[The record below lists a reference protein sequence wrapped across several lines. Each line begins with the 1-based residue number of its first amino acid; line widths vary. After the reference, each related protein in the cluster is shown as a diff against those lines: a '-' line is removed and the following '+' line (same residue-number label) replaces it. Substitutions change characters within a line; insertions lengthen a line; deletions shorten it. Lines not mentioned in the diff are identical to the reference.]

1 MKDLDSLIENTFS
14 SKRKNDTGFNF
25 NSLLE
30 IVSEVLETMPPQ
42 QFLVKEKKNKEGKTT
57 QFTISMIPDIEV
69 SELGWSDVRTP
80 ETGEPIR
87 GRERQ
92 ILEAYL
98 ENIVGDSGGIDSLP
112 QKLEALSKLAD
123 NPEEFVSSETSGKT
137 TAQKLRT
144 VISFLVFYK
153 TLTKIIANF
162 NASAAGFSFESFLAT
177 LLKGRQIPASGAG
190 TIADFVDEDGVKV
203 SLKLYKETSVEVGG
217 SFVDLTGDLIR
228 DEKMTY
234 LVVMKNLKGSR
245 ETLDGIL
252 TFYKFDFTLE
262 NIMEILKDTKAFS
275 ARCIILPLEGDS
287 LDTDEVPERV
297 NAVQMMRDG
306 FEKYIS
312 DRIDNEEVVSKIL
325 DTDEFIFN
333 TPENK
338 EIRTTTLLYP
348 PTKGQKLERAINI
361 LKDVLGVDDSVA
373 TQVAAEI
380 YNASKMAKADL
391 TSARDL
397 RKQKVSSLLPS
408 LAQYGKAPKDKD
420 EKEEYQRDVYNA
432 AYKSS
437 EYYSGLSTEEKK
449 KALLRTNG
457 YINELQFSMNRKEV
471 VDVASGHK
479 GTEGDAEPSIGVLK
493 VGTSS
498 LQSMLDS
505 SIAALNTD
513 IFSVFSN
520 LQDLSDSLNS
530 FFAGGLADDD
540 QAVKA
545 IDNANAIEGKT
556 EKIRK

>member
-14 SKRKNDTGFNF
+14 NNKKDTGFNF
-25 NSLLE
+25 NNLLE

-98 ENIVGDSGGIDSLP
+98 ENIVGDTGGIDSLP

-123 NPEEFVSSETSGKT
+123 DPEAFVSSETSGKT
-137 TAQKLRT
+137 AAQKLRT

-203 SLKLYKETSVEVGG
+203 SLKLYNEASVEVGG
-217 SFVDLTGDLIR
+217 SFADLTGDLIR

-252 TFYKFDFTLE
+252 KFYKFDFTLD
-262 NIMEILKDTKAFS
+262 NVMDILKDSKAFS
-275 ARCIILPLEGDS
+275 ARCIILPLEGD
-287 LDTDEVPERV
+287 DIDEVPERV
-297 NAVQMMRDG
+297 NATKLMSEKFEEYLLELAKNDEIVSDILNIPAFQYGTPESKEVRVGAKYPSSGSKRDRVIRTLKDSLDIDDADADRIATVIRKASALAEEDLVKARASRKEKVSALIPSLSKYG
-306 FEKYIS
+306 ASPKEKGEKEKYQKGVY
-312 DRIDNEEVVSKIL
+312 EAA
-325 DTDEFIFN
+325 
-333 TPENK
+333 NK
-338 EIRTTTLLYP
+338 SAEYYN
-348 PTKGQKLERAINI
+348 KL
-361 LKDVLGVDDSVA
+361 
-373 TQVAAEI
+373 
-380 YNASKMAKADL
+380 
-391 TSARDL
+391 
-397 RKQKVSSLLPS
+397 
-408 LAQYGKAPKDKD
+408 
-420 EKEEYQRDVYNA
+420 
-432 AYKSS
+432 SS
-437 EYYSGLSTEEKK
+437 EDKK

-457 YINELQFSMNRKEV
+457 YINELQFSLNRKEV
-471 VDVASGHK
+471 VELASGQK
-479 GTEGDAEPSIGVLK
+479 GDTGDADPSIGTLK
-493 VGTSS
+493 IGTSS

-545 IDNANAIEGKT
+545 IDNASAIEGKT

>member
-1 MKDLDSLIENTFS
+1 MKELDNLIESIFS
-14 SKRKNDTGFNF
+14 KKENNKFGFDN
-25 NSLLE
+25 LLD

-42 QFLVKEKKNKEGKTT
+42 RFIIKEKKNSEGKTT

-80 ETGEPIR
+80 ETGKPVK

-98 ENIVGDSGGIDSLP
+98 ENIVGTTGGIDSLP
-112 QKLEALSKLAD
+112 DKLQALSSLAE
-123 NPEEFVSSETSGKT
+123 NPEQFIASETSGKSNSE
-137 TAQKLRT
+137 KLKT

-162 NASAAGFSFESFLAT
+162 NASSAGFSFESFLAT

-190 TIADFVDEDGVKV
+190 TIADFVDENGVKV
-203 SLKLYKETSVEVGG
+203 SLKLYQESSVEVGG

-252 TFYKFDFTLE
+252 TFYRFDFTLD
-262 NIMEILKDTKAFS
+262 NVMEILKDSKAFS
-275 ARCIILPLEGDS
+275 ARCIILPLEGDD
-287 LDTDEVPERV
+287 LDTEEIPEKV
-297 NAVQMMRDG
+297 NTVQLMNDK
-306 FEKYIS
+306 FEEY
-312 DRIDNEEVVSKIL
+312 L
-325 DTDEFIFN
+325 
-333 TPENK
+333 K
-338 EIRTTTLLYP
+338 ELI
-348 PTKGQKLERAINI
+348 
-361 LKDVLGVDDSVA
+361 
-373 TQVAAEI
+373 
-380 YNASKMAKADL
+380 
-391 TSARDL
+391 
-397 RKQKVSSLLPS
+397 
-408 LAQYGKAPKDKD
+408 KD
-420 EKEEYQRDVYNA
+420 EKIVSDILSSPMFQYGTPEGKEVRVGVKYPTTGSKKEKVMMALKDILDIEDEPAEQIAGLLRNASSAAEEDLKKTRQSRKDKIASVIPSLSKYGSSPSDKAEKKKYQQGIYEA
-432 AYKSS
+432 ANKSA
-437 EYYSGLSTEEKK
+437 EYYEKLSTDEKK

-457 YINELQFSMNRKEV
+457 YINELQFSLNRKEV
-471 VDVASGHK
+471 LQLASGQK
-479 GTEGDAEPSIGVLK
+479 GDSGGAEPSIGVLK
-493 VGTSS
+493 IGTSS

-520 LQDLSDSLNS
+520 LQSLSDSLNS
-530 FFAGGLADDD
+530 FFAGGLEDDN
-540 QAVKA
+540 AALNA